1 VFARRPDGDLQFR
14 FVPDCFNAGLECGI
28 LLQTCLVFAMPTQA
42 KPGDCDDKNQH
53 KDGERSPKS
62 ALFADVAHV
71 RFLPLFV
78 FRLHRYAV
86 HFETV
91 PLGLVLE
98 NSIREPHAAPGGRR
112 GTLTNTGQEDD
123 MVRST
128 QKQKLFN
135 GRDFSW
141 MQFNRRVLEEAE
153 DGANPLLERVK
164 FLAITGSNLDEYVEI
179 RQAGLMQRIE
189 DGYREQGY
197 DGLRPDES
205 LATLTAEIQRFVAD
219 QYRCWNDHLLPTLRK
234 QNVRLLEWNDLNE
247 EQRAFAQ
254 SYFQREVD
262 PLLTPI
268 AIDPAHPFP
277 RVLNKALCLALLLRR
292 KRKTSGPLVLG
303 VVTVPRALPRFVR
316 LPAAE
321 GVFDYL
327 LLHELIA
334 QNLGGMYRGY
344 EVVARAGFR
353 VTRNSNLYF
362 EEEEARSLLET
373 IRVELH
379 NRRKGDAVRL
389 EIEADADA
397 EIIERLRV
405 NFELDED
412 QVFRCDGP
420 LNLSRLMFLYGDVA
434 RPDLKFP
441 AFTPRPFQLA
451 RNAHDIYDELRH
463 RDILLH
469 HPYDSYDTV
478 VEFIENAAIDP
489 AVVTM
494 KQTLYRTSENSP
506 MFQALTD
513 AAATKETTLV
523 VELMARFDEASNIR
537 WARSMEDAGVQVFH
551 GVVGL
556 KTHCKLA
563 MLVRRDEDGVTR
575 RYCHLGTGNYNPV
588 TARFYTDLS
597 LLTCDP
603 QITERVH
610 MVFNYLTAHA
620 EINDYS
626 PLLVAPLTMAE
637 SFLGLIRREMD
648 HAKAGRPAHIVAK
661 MNALLEP
668 SVIEALYA
676 ASQAGVEI
684 DLIIRGLCILR
695 PGVKGLSE
703 NIRVRSIV
711 GRFLEHSRI
720 FHFANGGNDEIYLG
734 SADWMPRN
742 LFERCEVVFP
752 VRDAAAL
759 ARIHDEIL
767 PAYLADTT
775 KARLQQADGTYVR
788 ASKVLKD
795 APAFSSQDFL
805 MQLAEGKADLDAIPK
820 PGTVAVLAAKTA
832 RPKAH
837 RPRAAAKKAH
847 AAD

>member
-1 VFARRPDGDLQFR
+1 MGVFSLEPGSIGASLEENAVDCQHAHWTDL
-14 FVPDCFNAGLECGI
+14 
-28 LLQTCLVFAMPTQA
+28 MA
-42 KPGDCDDKNQH
+42 KTSK
-53 KDGERSPKS
+53 
-62 ALFADVAHV
+62 
-71 RFLPLFV
+71 
-78 FRLHRYAV
+78 
-86 HFETV
+86 
-91 PLGLVLE
+91 
-98 NSIREPHAAPGGRR
+98 
-112 GTLTNTGQEDD
+112 
-123 MVRST
+123 
-128 QKQKLFN
+128 KQQLFN
-135 GRDFSW
+135 GRDYSW

-153 DGANPLLERVK
+153 DPANPLLERVK
-164 FLAITGSNLDEYVEI
+164 FLSITGNNLDEYVEV

-189 DGYREQGY
+189 DGYREPGY

-205 LATLTAEIQRFVAD
+205 LAVLTAEIHSFVEA
-219 QYRCWNDHLLPTLRK
+219 QYRCWNDQLVPALRE
-234 QNVRLLEWNDLNE
+234 QGIRLLEWKELGE
-247 EQRAFAQ
+247 ESRVFAQ

-268 AIDPAHPFP
+268 SIDPAHPFP
-277 RVLNKALCLALLLRR
+277 RVLNKALCLALLLRA
-292 KRKTSGPLVLG
+292 KRRSSGPQVLG

-316 LPAAE
+316 LPAAD
-321 GVFDYL
+321 GSYDYL
-327 LLHELIA
+327 LLQDLIA
-334 QNLGGMYRGY
+334 QNLASMYRGY
-344 EVVARAGFR
+344 EVLAHAAFR

-389 EIEADADA
+389 EIETGAHA
-397 EIIERLRV
+397 EIVERLRV

-412 QVFRCDGP
+412 QVFRSEGP
-420 LNLSRLMFLYGDVA
+420 VNLSRLMFFYSDVQ
-434 RPDLKFP
+434 RPDLKFE
-441 AFTPRPFQLA
+441 AFTPKPFHLS
-451 RNAHDIYDELRH
+451 RKSSNIFDELRQH
-463 RDILLH
+463 DVLLH
-469 HPYDSYDTV
+469 HPYDSYDPV
-478 VEFIENAAIDP
+478 VGFIEQGAQDP
-489 AVVTM
+489 AVVSM
-494 KQTLYRTSENSP
+494 KQTLYRTSHDAP
-506 MFQALTD
+506 MFEALIE
-513 AAATKETTLV
+513 AAATKEATLV

-597 LLTCDP
+597 LLTSDP

-620 EINDYS
+620 EIDDYR

-637 SFLGLIRREMD
+637 SFLGLIRREQE
-648 HAKAGRPAHIVAK
+648 HAQAGRPAHIVAK

-668 SVIEALYA
+668 SVIEALYQ

-684 DLIIRGLCILR
+684 DLIVRGLSIMR

-703 NIRVRSIV
+703 RIRVRSIV

-720 FHFANGGNDEIYLG
+720 YHFANGGNNEIYLG

-742 LFERCEVVFP
+742 LFERCEVIFP
-752 VRDAAAL
+752 VRDAAAN

-767 PAYLADTT
+767 PAYMADTV
-775 KARLQQADGTYVR
+775 KARLQQSDGNYLR
-788 ASKVLKD
+788 ASVVCKD
-795 APAFSSQDFL
+795 APLFASQDFL
-805 MQLAEGKADLDAIPK
+805 MKLAEGKVELDAIPG
-820 PGTVAVLAAKTA
+820 PITGQTIVSDS
-832 RPKAH
+832 RENEE
-837 RPRAAAKKAH
+837 

>member
-1 VFARRPDGDLQFR
+1 MA
-14 FVPDCFNAGLECGI
+14 
-28 LLQTCLVFAMPTQA
+28 
-42 KPGDCDDKNQH
+42 
-53 KDGERSPKS
+53 
-62 ALFADVAHV
+62 
-71 RFLPLFV
+71 
-78 FRLHRYAV
+78 
-86 HFETV
+86 
-91 PLGLVLE
+91 
-98 NSIREPHAAPGGRR
+98 
-112 GTLTNTGQEDD
+112 
-123 MVRST
+123 RST
-128 QKQKLFN
+128 QKQSLFN
-135 GRDFSW
+135 GRDQSW

-153 DGANPLLERVK
+153 DPANPLLERVK

-189 DGYREQGY
+189 DGYREPGY

-205 LATLTAEIQRFVAD
+205 LAALTAEIHSFVAA
-219 QYRCWNDHLLPTLRK
+219 QYKCWNGQLLPELRK
-234 QNVRLLEWNDLNE
+234 QGVRLLEWE
-247 EQRAFAQ
+247 ELSDEARVYAQ
-254 SYFQREVD
+254 GYFQREVD

-292 KRKTSGPLVLG
+292 KRKSSGPQVMG

-316 LPAAE
+316 LPTAD

-327 LLHELIA
+327 LLQDLIA
-334 QNLGGMYRGY
+334 QNLAGMYRGY
-344 EVVARAGFR
+344 EVQARAAFR

-379 NRRKGDAVRL
+379 NRRKGDSVRL
-389 EIEADADA
+389 EIETGADP
-397 EIIERLRV
+397 EIVERLRV

-412 QVFRCDGP
+412 QVFRGEGP
-420 LNLSRLMFLYGDVA
+420 VNLSRLMFFYGDVQ

-441 AFTPRPFQLA
+441 AFTPKSLHLSRKSATIF
-451 RNAHDIYDELRH
+451 DELRLH
-463 RDILLH
+463 DVLLH
-469 HPYDSYDTV
+469 HPYDSYDPV
-478 VEFIENAAIDP
+478 VDFIRQGAEDP
-489 AVVTM
+489 AVVSM
-494 KQTLYRTSENSP
+494 KQTLYRTSQDSP
-506 MFQALTD
+506 VFAAMIE
-513 AAATKETTLV
+513 AAATKEATLV

-597 LLTCDP
+597 LLTSDP

-620 EINDYS
+620 EIDDYR

-637 SFLGLIRREMD
+637 SFLGLIRREQE
-648 HAKAGRPAHIVAK
+648 HAQAGRPAHIVAK

-668 SVIEALYA
+668 SVIEALYQ
-676 ASQAGVEI
+676 ASQAGVEV
-684 DLIIRGLCILR
+684 DLIIRGLCILK

-703 NIRVRSIV
+703 RIRVRSIV

-720 FHFANGGNDEIYLG
+720 FHFANGGDNEIFLG

-742 LFERCEVVFP
+742 LFERCEVAFP
-752 VRDAAAL
+752 VRDPAAL

-767 PAYLADTT
+767 PAYLADTL
-775 KARLQQADGTYVR
+775 KARLQQPDGSYVR

-795 APAFSSQDFL
+795 AKPFASQEFL
-805 MQLAEGKADLDAIPK
+805 MQLAEGKADLDGIPK
-820 PGTVAVLAAKTA
+820 SEAPVAATKAKPVKQATRNA
-832 RPKAH
+832 TRKA
-837 RPRAAAKKAH
+837 KV
-847 AAD
+847 AD

>member
-1 VFARRPDGDLQFR
+1 
-14 FVPDCFNAGLECGI
+14 
-28 LLQTCLVFAMPTQA
+28 M
-42 KPGDCDDKNQH
+42 
-53 KDGERSPKS
+53 
-62 ALFADVAHV
+62 
-71 RFLPLFV
+71 
-78 FRLHRYAV
+78 
-86 HFETV
+86 
-91 PLGLVLE
+91 
-98 NSIREPHAAPGGRR
+98 
-112 GTLTNTGQEDD
+112 
-123 MVRST
+123 

-135 GRDFSW
+135 GRDHSW

-153 DGANPLLERVK
+153 DAGNPLLERVK

-197 DGLRPDES
+197 DGLRPEES
-205 LATLTAEIQRFVAD
+205 LSILTAEIHSFVDA
-219 QYRCWNDHLLPTLRK
+219 QYRCWNERLLPELRQK
-234 QNVRLLEWNDLNE
+234 GVRLLAWKEMSDE
-247 EQRAFAQ
+247 ARAFAQ
-254 SYFQREVD
+254 GYFQREVD

-268 AIDPAHPFP
+268 SIDPAHPFP

-292 KRKTSGPLVLG
+292 KRRSSGPQVLG

-316 LPAAE
+316 LPSSD
-321 GVFDYL
+321 GKFDYL
-327 LLHELIA
+327 LLQDLIA
-334 QNLGGMYRGY
+334 QNLSGMYRGY
-344 EVVARAGFR
+344 EVLAKAAFR

-389 EIEADADA
+389 EIETGADP
-397 EIIERLRV
+397 EIVERLRV

-412 QVFRCDGP
+412 QVFYDGGP
-420 LNLSRLMFLYGDVA
+420 VNLSRLMFFYGDVD

-441 AFTPRPFQLA
+441 PFTPKTLHLSRKSANIF
-451 RNAHDIYDELRH
+451 DELRQH
-463 RDILLH
+463 DLLLH
-469 HPYDSYDTV
+469 HPYDSYDPV
-478 VEFIENAAIDP
+478 VDFIQQGAEDD
-489 AVVTM
+489 AVVSM
-494 KQTLYRTSENSP
+494 KQTLYRTSHDSP
-506 MFQALTD
+506 VFAALIE
-513 AAATKETTLV
+513 AAATKEATLV

-575 RYCHLGTGNYNPV
+575 RYCHMGTGNYNPV

-620 EINDYS
+620 EIDDYR

-637 SFLGLIRREMD
+637 SFLGLIRREQE
-648 HAKAGRPAHIVAK
+648 HAQAGRPAHIVAK

-668 SVIEALYA
+668 SVIDALYQ
-676 ASQAGVEI
+676 ASQSGVEI

-703 NIRVRSIV
+703 RIRVRSIV

-720 FHFANGGNDEIYLG
+720 FHFANGGDDEIYLG

-752 VRDAAAL
+752 VRDAAAR
-759 ARIHDEIL
+759 ARIHEEIL
-767 PAYLADTT
+767 PAYLADTV
-775 KARLQQADGTYVR
+775 KARLQQSDGSYIR
-788 ASKVLKD
+788 ASKVFKD
-795 APAFSSQDFL
+795 AKPFASQDFL
-805 MQLAEGKADLDAIPK
+805 MQLAEGKTDLDALPK
-820 PGTVAVLAAKTA
+820 PSAEKPPVKASRRKAV
-832 RPKAH
+832 
-837 RPRAAAKKAH
+837 

>member
-1 VFARRPDGDLQFR
+1 MA
-14 FVPDCFNAGLECGI
+14 
-28 LLQTCLVFAMPTQA
+28 
-42 KPGDCDDKNQH
+42 
-53 KDGERSPKS
+53 GERCRLANT
-62 ALFADVAHV
+62 ALWTARMA
-71 RFLPLFV
+71 R
-78 FRLHRYAV
+78 
-86 HFETV
+86 
-91 PLGLVLE
+91 
-98 NSIREPHAAPGGRR
+98 
-112 GTLTNTGQEDD
+112 
-123 MVRST
+123 MT

-135 GRDFSW
+135 GRDQSW

-153 DGANPLLERVK
+153 DPGNPLLERVK

-205 LATLTAEIQRFVAD
+205 LAALTADIHDFVDA
-219 QYRCWNDHLLPTLRK
+219 QYRCWNDHLLPELRK
-234 QNVRLLEWNDLNE
+234 NGIRLLEWE
-247 EQRAFAQ
+247 ELDEEARAFAQ
-254 SYFQREVD
+254 GYFQREVD

-292 KRKTSGPLVLG
+292 KRRSSGPQVLG

-316 LPAAE
+316 LPSSH
-321 GVFDYL
+321 GSFDYL
-327 LLHELIA
+327 LLQDLIA

-344 EVVARAGFR
+344 EVLARTAFR

-389 EIEADADA
+389 EIETGADT
-397 EIIERLRV
+397 EIVERLRI

-412 QVFRCDGP
+412 QVLRGDGP
-420 LNLSRLMFLYGDVA
+420 VNLSRLMFFYGDVQ

-441 AFTPRPFQLA
+441 PFTPKTLKLSRRSANIF
-451 RNAHDIYDELRH
+451 DELRQH
-463 RDILLH
+463 DVLLH
-469 HPYDSYDTV
+469 HPYDSYDPV
-478 VEFIENAAIDP
+478 VDFIQQGAEDES
-489 AVVTM
+489 VVSM
-494 KQTLYRTSENSP
+494 KQTLYRTSHDSP
-506 MFQALTD
+506 VFSALIE
-513 AAATKETTLV
+513 AAATKEATLV

-575 RYCHLGTGNYNPV
+575 RYCHMGTGNYNPV

-620 EINDYS
+620 EIDDYR

-637 SFLGLIRREMD
+637 SFLGLIRREQE
-648 HAKAGRPAHIVAK
+648 HAQAGRPAHIVAK

-668 SVIEALYA
+668 SVIEALYQ
-676 ASQAGVEI
+676 ASQDGVEV

-695 PGVKGLSE
+695 PGVKGLSDR
-703 NIRVRSIV
+703 IRVRSIV

-752 VRDAAAL
+752 VRDPGAL

-767 PAYLADTT
+767 PAYLADTL
-775 KARLQQADGTYVR
+775 KARLQQPDGNYIR

-795 APAFSSQDFL
+795 AKPFASQDFL

-820 PGTVAVLAAKTA
+820 AADAKPAAQPT
-832 RPKAH
+832 K
-837 RPRAAAKKAH
+837 AAAKKARVLEKQD

>member
-1 VFARRPDGDLQFR
+1 MAR
-14 FVPDCFNAGLECGI
+14 
-28 LLQTCLVFAMPTQA
+28 
-42 KPGDCDDKNQH
+42 
-53 KDGERSPKS
+53 
-62 ALFADVAHV
+62 
-71 RFLPLFV
+71 
-78 FRLHRYAV
+78 
-86 HFETV
+86 
-91 PLGLVLE
+91 
-98 NSIREPHAAPGGRR
+98 
-112 GTLTNTGQEDD
+112 TN
-123 MVRST
+123 

-135 GRDFSW
+135 GRDYSW

-153 DGANPLLERVK
+153 DAGNPLLERVK
-164 FLAITGSNLDEYVEI
+164 FLAITGNNLDEYVEV

-189 DGYREQGY
+189 DGYREPGF

-205 LATLTAEIQRFVAD
+205 LAVLTEEIHEFVAA
-219 QYRCWNDHLLPTLRK
+219 QYRCWNQQLVPELRK
-234 QNVRLLEWNDLNE
+234 QGIRLLEWKELGDE
-247 EQRAFAQ
+247 ARAFAQ

-268 AIDPAHPFP
+268 SIDPAHPFP
-277 RVLNKALCLALLLRR
+277 RVLNKALCLALLLRA
-292 KRKTSGPLVLG
+292 KRRSSGPQVLG

-321 GVFDYL
+321 GHFDYL
-327 LLHELIA
+327 LLQDLIA

-344 EVVARAGFR
+344 EVLSRAAFR

-389 EIEADADA
+389 EIETKADP
-397 EIIERLRV
+397 EIVERLRV
-405 NFELDED
+405 NFELEED
-412 QVFRCDGP
+412 RVFRGEGP
-420 LNLSRLMFLYGDVA
+420 VNLSRLMFFYGDVK
-434 RPDLKFP
+434 RPDLKFIP
-441 AFTPRPFQLA
+441 FTPKPLHLSRKSANIFE
-451 RNAHDIYDELRH
+451 ELRQH
-463 RDILLH
+463 DVMLH
-469 HPYDSYDTV
+469 HPFDSYDPV
-478 VEFIENAAIDP
+478 VEFIEAGAKDQ
-489 AVVTM
+489 AVLSM
-494 KQTLYRTSENSP
+494 KQTLYRTSEDSP
-506 MFQALTD
+506 ICEALIE
-513 AAATKETTLV
+513 AAATKEATLV

-563 MLVRRDEDGVTR
+563 MLVRHDEDGVTR
-575 RYCHLGTGNYNPV
+575 RYCHLGTGNYNPG

-620 EINDYS
+620 EIDDYR

-637 SFLGLIRREMD
+637 SFLGLIRREQE
-648 HAKAGRPAHIVAK
+648 HAQAGRPAHIVAK

-676 ASQAGVEI
+676 ASKAGVEI
-684 DLIIRGLCILR
+684 DLIIRGLSVLR

-752 VRDAAAL
+752 VRDPGAR

-767 PAYLADTT
+767 PAYLADTL
-775 KARLQQADGTYVR
+775 KARLQQPDGTYLR
-788 ASKVLKD
+788 ASKVLKN
-795 APAFSSQDFL
+795 AEAFASQDFL
-805 MQLAEGKADLDAIPK
+805 MQLAEGKTDLDAIPK
-820 PGTVAVLAAKTA
+820 AGVSQPGADPQSSKVPAKAAG
-832 RPKAH
+832 
-837 RPRAAAKKAH
+837 KKAD